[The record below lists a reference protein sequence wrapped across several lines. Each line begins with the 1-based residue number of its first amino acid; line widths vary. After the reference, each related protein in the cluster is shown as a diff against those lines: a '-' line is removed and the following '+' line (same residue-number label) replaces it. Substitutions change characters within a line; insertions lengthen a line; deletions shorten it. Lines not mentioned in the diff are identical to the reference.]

1 MPLWT
6 SLAALTATG
15 SSPRS
20 KDLRHTLAAGEI
32 VAWQKSQHVN
42 ANVNMGL
49 SSDPS
54 CPHGQDLDVDMVP
67 MDVYDAPI
75 STPHPSTSTAAG
87 VRHTVTIEDV
97 PDVESGGLPHRPWIE
112 DFPEPAAQ
120 CFGMGET
127 PFERTLREQRTR
139 GDAPFAPFEDLEEWD
154 LAQWLVTSGVTQASI
169 DRFLKLD
176 VTRGRTKPSFESSY
190 MFHKKVDALP
200 GGTAS
205 WKVEVLEAV
214 GDKLGDDGKA
224 RTERLELWLRDP
236 VDCVRDL
243 LGNSMLRDSLTYA
256 PERHYADAEGKNRV
270 YENMWT
276 GDWWWDVQ
284 AKLPDGATIAPVILA
299 SDKTTLSRMSG
310 DKSAWPVYLT
320 LGNIA
325 KAVRRRPSAHATILL
340 GYLPV
345 AKLECFSKKRRA
357 LEGYRL
363 FHLCMTKMLAP
374 LVAAGRDGVRM
385 TCADGRIR
393 HVHPI
398 LAAYIADHPEQCLV
412 AACQENFCP
421 KCPVPPD
428 QRGEPVY
435 SRLKDPARVRTV
447 MKQAAEGLDTPPEFT
462 EWGLRAVE
470 PFWEHLPHADIFTAL
485 TPDLL
490 HQLHK
495 GVFKEH
501 LVSWVIQ
508 AMPGGANEV
517 DSRFKAM
524 LKHSDLRHFKNG
536 ISLVSQW
543 TGTEFKNMEKVFLG
557 VVAGAADERVV
568 RAVRAVLDFIYL
580 AHFEA
585 HTDQS
590 LNALHQAWRDYH
602 HYKSVFIELEIRE
615 HFNFPKGH
623 SMEHYEPS
631 IRSSGTADGYS
642 TEHPERLH
650 IDFAKLAYGASNKQA
665 TYIQQMTRW
674 LERQEA
680 VYRFSCYLGWAAT
693 QPGVP
698 SAPAGPQAVQSG
710 PAASPPHARSHPAA
724 IPSNTPSSSVPS
736 LALSGLP
743 NTSGPGPHH
752 TAPVPQA
759 SSETRPA
766 PAGAAVC
773 SSTSTSQG
781 CTGPQANAL
790 SIASSDAA
798 SLPNET
804 GDELVEENPWK
815 DGYRI
820 AKVPPFPSL
829 TVTQLVAQFG
839 ATHFKSALNNY
850 LKRLAGIR
858 KVGNFR
864 TDIGF
869 RALRQDPKGDVVSV
883 RRVHL
888 RGPPSTVCP
897 DSTVGSN
904 VVGAHAPAREGRTA
918 PKYQK
923 PA

>member
-1 MPLWT
+1 
-6 SLAALTATG
+6 
-15 SSPRS
+15 
-20 KDLRHTLAAGEI
+20 
-32 VAWQKSQHVN
+32 
-42 ANVNMGL
+42 
-49 SSDPS
+49 
-54 CPHGQDLDVDMVP
+54 

-75 STPHPSTSTAAG
+75 STPHPSTSTAAGLHLPLPYSGTELANAALLG

-120 CFGMGET
+120 CFGM
-127 PFERTLREQRTR
+127 
-139 GDAPFAPFEDLEEWD
+139 
-154 LAQWLVTSGVTQASI
+154 
-169 DRFLKLD
+169 
-176 VTRGRTKPSFESSY
+176 GRTKPSFESSY

-276 GDWWWDVQ
+276 GDWWWD

-325 KAVRRRPSAHATILL
+325 KAIRRRPSAHATILL

-470 PFWEHLPHADIFTAL
+470 PFWEHLPHADIFTSL

-710 PAASPPHARSHPAA
+710 PAA
-724 IPSNTPSSSVPS
+724 

-781 CTGPQANAL
+781 MRR
-790 SIASSDAA
+790 
-798 SLPNET
+798 
-804 GDELVEENPWK
+804 DELVEENPWK

-850 LKRLAGIR
+850 LKRLAGRNTRLLLLVSTPLHDLARIAAYKQAKVQLPIIR
-858 KVGNFR
+858 QVSPLALI
-864 TDIGF
+864 DIIHASPA
-869 RALRQDPKGDVVSV
+869 RP
-883 RRVHL
+883 
-888 RGPPSTVCP
+888 RGPRHLSAPVPCSMSTVL
-897 DSTVGSN
+897 
-904 VVGAHAPAREGRTA
+904 ARDPTA
-918 PKYQK
+918 PGY
-923 PA
+923 PHAFDIARPLAGTSSV